1 VIAFLDTGVSESHI
15 STVSQR
21 YALLLIDHGSRRAE
35 ANELIEQ
42 VAEMVKS
49 RVEADRIVEVAH
61 MELAEPTIERGFAR
75 CVEQGATMIVAH
87 PFMLAPG
94 RHVSDDLPR
103 LIAEAAA
110 SHPGTKY
117 IIAKPLGAHPG
128 IAEAVVD
135 RCARALEDGAHEQG

>member
-1 VIAFLDTGVSESHI
+1 MDR
-15 STVSQR
+15 R
-21 YALLLIDHGSRRAE
+21 YALLLIDHGSRRTE

-49 RVEADRIVEVAH
+49 QVDADRIVEVAH
-61 MELAEPTIERGFAR
+61 MELAEPSIERGFAR

-94 RHVSDDLPR
+94 RHVSDDLPC

-128 IAEAVVD
+128 IAQAVVD
-135 RCARALEDGAHEQG
+135 RCTRALDESAHKQG